1 MNVLGRDVI
10 GNLQDQMSLQDTTE
24 NIQVLIILTII
35 VSIFL
40 IFRSKALQMPPVQ
53 QTVLKIRSPLTA
65 HEETLGTSLFQADRR
80 NERWYLMMS
89 QNIPIFSILPSYT

>member
-35 VSIFL
+35 VCNF
-40 IFRSKALQMPPVQ
+40 FD
-53 QTVLKIRSPLTA
+53 
-65 HEETLGTSLFQADRR
+65 F
-80 NERWYLMMS
+80 
-89 QNIPIFSILPSYT
+89 